1 MYIRG
6 IDRMTIQFEFVKTES
21 GDIVHV
27 SQAEK
32 GISYFC
38 ANLDCNGQM
47 IFRRGEIRTPH
58 FAHKHKD
65 FDHEG
70 ESILHYN
77 TKILLFDYIK
87 KFISSNDPLYL
98 QFECDCSQIHGINI
112 LDGVDDVCMEKNVN
126 SVYRPDIALS
136 RENEIKIVIEVVV
149 THDIEPEATAYLK
162 NQNIP
167 YIKILTT
174 QKLYAQ
180 TLKKYQKYDSCI
192 LILSE
197 NVGLVGIS
205 TLDYCNNNIP
215 VTYYPDLKNI
225 FPCFGYNGG
234 TDFRGKIDDGTLPCD
249 GCIYKHSELPNGVII
264 CRNPLA
270 KKNVF
275 AEWDDYETPT
285 IFRFDKY
292 YKSGERHRKNDTYA
306 GVIEQIKKNRRA
318 MEFFEYEIVPI
329 CFSGMGGKYMEVWGD
344 GEWSELDDTE
354 ILMKQIEFC
363 GGKHDGQNIEYVYKT
378 DKQYLYW
385 ILKERPHKMLF
396 LDEIVRLLG
405 EMKAKGFL

>member
-1 MYIRG
+1 MYIIG
-6 IDRMTIQFEFVKTES
+6 IDSMTIQFEFVKTES

-38 ANLDCNGQM
+38 ANPDCNGQM

-112 LDGVDDVCMEKNVN
+112 LDGVDNVYMEKNVN
-126 SVYRPDIALS
+126 SIYRPDIALS
-136 RENEIKIVIEVVV
+136 REDEIKIVIEVVV

-174 QKLYAQ
+174 EKLYAQ
-180 TLKKYQKYDSCI
+180 ILEKYKKHDSCI

-197 NVGLVGIS
+197 NVELVGIS

-225 FPCFGYNGG
+225 FPCFGYNGA
-234 TDFRGKIDDGTLPCD
+234 RI
-249 GCIYKHSELPNGVII
+249 
-264 CRNPLA
+264 
-270 KKNVF
+270 
-275 AEWDDYETPT
+275 
-285 IFRFDKY
+285 
-292 YKSGERHRKNDTYA
+292 SGEKSTMELYHVIVASISTPNSRMVLSSA
-306 GVIEQIKKNRRA
+306 GTPLQKRTCLQNGTTMKHQ
-318 MEFFEYEIVPI
+318 PS
-329 CFSGMGGKYMEVWGD
+329 SG
-344 GEWSELDDTE
+344 
-354 ILMKQIEFC
+354 
-363 GGKHDGQNIEYVYKT
+363 
-378 DKQYLYW
+378 
-385 ILKERPHKMLF
+385 
-396 LDEIVRLLG
+396 
-405 EMKAKGFL
+405 